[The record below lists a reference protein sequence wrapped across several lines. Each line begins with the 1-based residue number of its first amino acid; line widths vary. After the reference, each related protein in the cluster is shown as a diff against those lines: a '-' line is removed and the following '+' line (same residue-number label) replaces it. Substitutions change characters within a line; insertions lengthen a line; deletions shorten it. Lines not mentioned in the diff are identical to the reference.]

1 MKRELLLL
9 IFVMAAGAA
18 LATPA
23 QGQNSDTAEIH
34 VLPVQGSVYML
45 VGAGANITVHAG
57 DDGVLVVDT
66 GFGELSDKVIAAIR
80 RISDKPIRRI
90 VNTHFH
96 HDHTGGNERISRVGV
111 RVGQPQFGAEFVGQ
125 GAEIYAHLAVLERM
139 NESKVPSRLW
149 PENTFA
155 TPKKDMFFN
164 NEAVQLFHQP
174 AAHTDGDV
182 IVFFRRSDVISA
194 GDVFVK
200 TSYPV
205 IDLQH
210 GGTINGIIDAL
221 NRIIDL
227 AVPQDKQEGGTM
239 VIPGHGR
246 LCNEADVVDYRDMVT
261 IIRDRIQDMINK
273 AMTLQQVKA
282 ARPTFDYDPLYGAN
296 SGPWTTDMFVEAAY
310 RTLSLSSKEEK

>member
-1 MKRELLLL
+1 M
-9 IFVMAAGAA
+9 
-18 LATPA
+18 
-23 QGQNSDTAEIH
+23 
-34 VLPVQGSVYML
+34 
-45 VGAGANITVHAG
+45 
-57 DDGVLVVDT
+57 
-66 GFGELSDKVIAAIR
+66 
-80 RISDKPIRRI
+80 
-90 VNTHFH
+90 
-96 HDHTGGNERISRVGV
+96 
-111 RVGQPQFGAEFVGQ
+111 GQPQFGAEFVGQ
-125 GAEIYAHLAVLERM
+125 GAETYAHLAVLERM
-139 NESKVPSRLW
+139 NESKAPSRLW

-164 NEAVQLFHQP
+164 NEVVQLFHQP

-310 RTLSLSSKEEK
+310 RTLSLSTKEEK